1 MKAFSISIHSLKQV
15 QDFVS
20 LAMVQPFD
28 VLVCNDHQQV
38 NGKNFM
44 GMFSLDFQQ
53 PLQVQVDCDE
63 DSYQSFRQKATA
75 LFAS

>member
-1 MKAFSISIHSLKQV
+1 MKAFSISIRSLKEV
-15 QDFVS
+15 RDFVS

-44 GMFSLDFQQ
+44 GMFALDLRQ
-53 PLQVQVDCDE
+53 PLQVQVNCDE
-63 DSYQSFRQKATA
+63 DSYQNFRQKATA

>member
-1 MKAFSISIHSLKQV
+1 MKAFSISIHSLKEV

-28 VLVCNDHQQV
+28 VLVCNDHQQI

-44 GMFSLDFQQ
+44 GMFSLDFRQ
-53 PLQVQVDCDE
+53 PLQVQVNCD
-63 DSYQSFRQKATA
+63 DDTFCRFRQETTE

>member
-1 MKAFSISIHSLKQV
+1 MKAFSISIRSLKEV
-15 QDFVS
+15 RDFVS

-44 GMFSLDFQQ
+44 GMFALDLRQ
-53 PLQVQVDCDE
+53 PLQVQVNCDE
-63 DSYQSFRQKATA
+63 DSYQNFRQQATA

>member
-1 MKAFSISIHSLKQV
+1 MQHFSISIHSLEEV
-15 QDFVS
+15 QAFVK

-28 VLVCNDHQQV
+28 ISVGNERQLV

-44 GMFSLDFQQ
+44 GMFSLDFRH
-53 PLQVQVDCDE
+53 PLDVQVDCDD
-63 DSYQSFRQKATA
+63 DSYQLFRQKATE

>member
-1 MKAFSISIHSLKQV
+1 MKAFSISIHSLKEV

-28 VLVCNDHQQV
+28 VLVCNDHQQI

-44 GMFSLDFQQ
+44 GMFALDLRQ
-53 PLQVQVDCDE
+53 PLQVQVNCDE

>member
-1 MKAFSISIHSLKQV
+1 MKAFSISIHSLKEV

-28 VLVCNDHQQV
+28 VLVCSDHQQV

-44 GMFSLDFQQ
+44 GMFALDLRQ
-53 PLQVQVDCDE
+53 PLQVQVNCDE
-63 DSYQSFRQKATA
+63 DSYQNFRQKATA

>member
-1 MKAFSISIHSLKQV
+1 MKAFSISIRSLKEV
-15 QDFVS
+15 QDFVT

-44 GMFSLDFQQ
+44 GMFALDLRQ
-53 PLQVQVDCDE
+53 PLQVQVNCDE
-63 DSYQSFRQKATA
+63 DSYQNFRQKATA